1 MLALCRLA
9 VFKLVKERIS
19 DSQSPK
25 LHLVLVRPNIRCIQ
39 TGLQLAHS
47 FSEQTFAERLLCTR
61 HWGKGPE
68 AVSDLVELGGG
79 RQGQKRCD
87 PGTARGGKGKTLLVF
102 ASERRLDFIPTDPG
116 RG

>member
-25 LHLVLVRPNIRCIQ
+25 LHLVLVRPNIKCIQ

-47 FSEQTFAERLLCTR
+47 FSEQTFAELLLCAR

-79 RQGQKRCD
+79 RERQKRCK
-87 PGTARGGKGKTLLVF
+87 PGN
-102 ASERRLDFIPTDPG
+102 SPG
-116 RG
+116 RERKNSASVRV